1 MRVSPTQ
8 GDVQMRTCHQL
19 FWGACSLRTR
29 KLRRS
34 AVDPR
39 LYNPW
44 LLGLRRPID
53 SDPCM
58 AEMLRYRNFFFPQY
72 SFYAGSNSQCACS
85 FAAAPL
91 SACLGI
97 ARRDVFLGF
106 CPCLQIANGTWE
118 PSEALQQMQGHPS
131 WARGGRFF
139 RPMRTVSIV
148 RSDQRIWFHG

>member
-53 SDPCM
+53 SDPCI
-58 AEMLRYRNFFFPQY
+58 AEMLRYRNFFFRNILFMLVRIRNAPAH
-72 SFYAGSNSQCACS
+72 SLRRHSPHAWELLAGT
-85 FAAAPL
+85 F
-91 SACLGI
+91 
-97 ARRDVFLGF
+97 
-106 CPCLQIANGTWE
+106 
-118 PSEALQQMQGHPS
+118 S
-131 WARGGRFF
+131 WDFVHVCR
-139 RPMRTVSIV
+139 
-148 RSDQRIWFHG
+148 